1 MTTNLF
7 LVKPEDLPYVWDEV
21 KPLIDKALS
30 HANGEMNSSDVLNF
44 LFDEV
49 QLLWVGIKN
58 DNIFCAGTT
67 EVVNYPQKK
76 ILRIITFASKTG
88 HYYELWKDFADTLED
103 FGTKIGCNALE
114 AWTRK
119 GLAKKLKWEN
129 EYSVITRNF
138 NKGD

>member
-7 LVKPEDLPYVWDEV
+7 LVKPEDFPYVWDEV
-21 KPLIDKALS
+21 EPLIDKALS
-30 HANGEMNSSDVLNF
+30 YANGEMNTSDVL
-44 LFDEV
+44 E
-49 QLLWVGIKN
+49 LLVDGTQVLWIGLKEDV
-58 DNIFCAGTT
+58 IFCAGTT
-67 EVVNYPQKK
+67 EVINYPQKR

-103 FGTKIGCNALE
+103 FGTKIGCSSLE

-119 GLAKKLKWEN
+119 GMARKLKWEN

>member
-1 MTTNLF
+1 MTANLF
-7 LVKPEDLPYVWDEV
+7 IVKPKDLPRVWDEV
-21 KPLIDKALS
+21 KPLIEKALS
-30 HANGEMNSSDVLNF
+30 HANGEMDSSDVLNF

-88 HYYELWKDFADTLED
+88 HDYELWKDFADTLED
-103 FGTKIGCNALE
+103 FGSKIGCNALE

-119 GLAKKLKWEN
+119 GLARKLKWDN
-129 EYSVITRNF
+129 QYSVITRNF
-138 NKGD
+138 NKGE

>member
-1 MTTNLF
+1 MTANLF
-7 LVKPEDLPYVWDEV
+7 IVKPKDLPRVWDEV
-21 KPLIDKALS
+21 KPLIEKALS
-30 HANGEMNSSDVLNF
+30 HANGEMDSSDVLNF

-88 HYYELWKDFADTLED
+88 HDYELWKDFADTLEN
-103 FGTKIGCNALE
+103 FGTKIGCSSLE

-119 GLAKKLKWEN
+119 GLAKKLKWDN
-129 EYSVITRNF
+129 EYSVITRHF